1 MKDRRLK
8 TERRRLRSTIS
19 KGIKEGYQD
28 LNKKGRLK
36 RRGRGDI
43 MPAFVAKCYFLFH
56 LENNCLLYL

>member
-19 KGIKEGYQD
+19 KGMNEGHQD

-36 RRGRGDI
+36 NRGDI
-43 MPAFVAKCYFLFH
+43 MPAFVAKCYFLFN